1 MYYNLAYILTSLFF
15 LSFFFF
21 SSLSS
26 VSLQLTWVTSR
37 QLPSYLFLF
46 FSRSPLNSAFE
57 IINARIFQRA
67 VPTKVVFVFRSRRS
81 KVTTCSITLFV
92 LVDTL
97 LVSMKPLSATNVIDF
112 LFSFSLLFFFFF
124 RAARFRISL
133 THSAQLPVHVARII
147 FKRTT
152 KQKIAGHGI
161 VGSSIL
167 TFRIK

>member
-21 SSLSS
+21 FLSS
-26 VSLQLTWVTSR
+26 VSLQLTWVASR
-37 QLPSYLFLF
+37 QLPPYLFLF

-97 LVSMKPLSATNVIDF
+97 VSMKPLSATNVIDF
-112 LFSFSLLFFFFF
+112 LFSFSLLFFFFS
-124 RAARFRISL
+124 RRPISNL
-133 THSAQLPVHVARII
+133 VNT
-147 FKRTT
+147 FCTT
-152 KQKIAGHGI
+152 SCPCCAYHFQTNDETKNCRSWDCWLFDSN
-161 VGSSIL
+161 V
-167 TFRIK
+167 